1 MRRFLALAALFSATA
16 FAYPDA
22 SPWGSANPAADETC
36 SSCHYDYDPVRDSA
50 AVEIIGLPE
59 TASPGNTDE
68 IGVRIASVEAAV
80 SGFQLLATVGAFAA
94 NDETLEAVGT
104 AVRSTRTATNDGAVE
119 WTFSWQTPERMDEAV
134 KMYLA
139 VSASNNDQS
148 PFGDT
153 IHYRRFVVP
162 VATP

>member
-1 MRRFLALAALFSATA
+1 MQSSSPIADRATVRRFLALAALFSATA

-59 TASPGNTDE
+59 TASPGNAYE

-80 SGFQLLATVGAFAA
+80 S
-94 NDETLEAVGT
+94 
-104 AVRSTRTATNDGAVE
+104 
-119 WTFSWQTPERMDEAV
+119 
-134 KMYLA
+134 
-139 VSASNNDQS
+139 ASNNAQS